1 MNGQI
6 YSQTR
11 KKEYVGNFCKLN
23 TQRERP
29 KSENWVV
36 LFVRGCIKR
45 AILRLAKPEKA
56 QFTKRK

>member
-1 MNGQI
+1 MTKFFSNF
-6 YSQTR
+6 
-11 KKEYVGNFCKLN
+11 KKEVVANFCKLN

-29 KSENWVV
+29 KSKNWVV